1 MKPAT
6 NRLASKEKDGAIK
19 PRLFQIKAL
28 VVAGVARLA
37 WRKNCLRS

>member
-1 MKPAT
+1 MTTASNPLAT
-6 NRLASKEKDGAIK
+6 KEKDGAFT